1 MRVLYSFIRDEDGGT
16 VEWLLCIIGGALLA
30 AVIMKYLKPGVQG
43 AAQGMGDALQG
54 K

>member
-1 MRVLYSFIRDEDGGT
+1 MLRFLRDESGGT

-43 AAQGMGDALQG
+43 AAQNMGNALQG